1 MRLSS
6 NQYMVF
12 IFPEQLEQYN
22 NGESVVA
29 STERFGDKDIP
40 VFVEAHEYGQEYN
53 SGTIV
58 WIRKGGWI

>member
-12 IFPEQLEQYN
+12 IFPEQLEQFN

-29 STERFGDKDIP
+29 STERFSGDDMPI
-40 VFVEAHEYGQEYN
+40 FVEAHEYGQEFN
-53 SGTIV
+53 GGTIV
-58 WIRKGGWI
+58 YVRKGGWI